1 MRKLADF
8 CIRHRRLTVLAWVVA
23 LFVTGALAGA
33 AGENFSNDFKL
44 PDSDSTEALNLLE
57 REDFDCLLMD
67 VQMPGMDGVTAT
79 RAIRASET
87 LGPKAQV
94 PIIALT
100 AHAMRGDRE
109 RFLEAGMNAYL
120 SKPVDFADLARVLGE
135 VLDAKAPA

>member
-1 MRKLADF
+1 MGLRTA
-8 CIRHRRLTVLAWVVA
+8 CA
-23 LFVTGALAGA
+23 
-33 AGENFSNDFKL
+33 SNGR
-44 PDSDSTEALNLLE
+44 EALNLLE

-135 VLDAKAPA
+135 VLDAKGPA